1 MFFFCKL
8 KFSGYLSVACIC
20 SMQGGQAPLVSV
32 KLFFDLEQLRRM
44 QNFTCYEVLDLE
56 GPTLAD
62 FLNAWLTCSR
72 IFAYLGD
79 APRSV
84 LQACTLSRE
93 ATLRVLYMPRDE
105 VPSDDSS
112 GSDD

>member
-1 MFFFCKL
+1 MFFFCRL

-20 SMQGGQAPLVSV
+20 STQGGQAHLVSV

-44 QNFTCYEVLDLE
+44 QNYTRYEVLDLE

-62 FLNAWLTCSR
+62 LLNAWLTGSR

-79 APRSV
+79 APRSL
-84 LQACTLSRE
+84 LQACTLSRA
-93 ATLRVLYMPRDE
+93 ATLRALHMPRDE

-112 GSDD
+112 GSHD